1 MTVRLPRRVERAF
14 DRLDLAR
21 ARFYLGEHAYRRE
34 RFHSNCGRNLA
45 RYCHHCNADL
55 LKGLLLWIEDDISSI
70 LLMKLSAE
78 EARAYI
84 RAFVL
89 GAVFAA
95 QKR

>member
-1 MTVRLPRRVERAF
+1 MTVKLPRRVERAF
-14 DRLDLAR
+14 DRLDLTR

-34 RFHSNCGRNLA
+34 RFHSSCGRQLA
-45 RYCHHCNADL
+45 KYCHHCNAEL
-55 LKGLLLWIEDDISSI
+55 LKGLLLWIEDD
-70 LLMKLSAE
+70 LATCFLMRLPTE

-89 GAVFAA
+89 GAVAAA